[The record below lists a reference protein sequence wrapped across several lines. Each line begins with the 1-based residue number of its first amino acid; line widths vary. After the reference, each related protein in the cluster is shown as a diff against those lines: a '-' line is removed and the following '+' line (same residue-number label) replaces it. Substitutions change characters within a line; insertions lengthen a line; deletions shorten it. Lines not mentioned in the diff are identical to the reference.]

1 MSIVQP
7 VYFVLPPRT
16 LLLDVSGP
24 AEALS
29 MANRFQE
36 AVRFELR
43 YVAASGRVRSSIGLV
58 LSGLGRLPA
67 SVPDDAMIVVA
78 GAADPEKAR
87 RRQRAAGAATRDR
100 ARRATHDAADDL
112 SCEAADAA
120 DVADDEAARAIV
132 AWLRRVARPSHR
144 LVFICSGALLAARAG
159 LLAQRA
165 CTTHHSDCDELRR
178 LAPDAKVLDNR
189 LYVTD
194 GHVHTSAG
202 VTAGIDLTL
211 HLIGDIAG
219 PQTAVAVARHMVV
232 YLRRTGADPQIS
244 PWLDR
249 RNHLHPGVH
258 RVQDAIAADP
268 AHPWTLDE
276 LGAIAGA
283 SPRHL
288 ARLFQLHTG
297 DSPLAYINA
306 LRIALARQF
315 LANSQFTLDHVA
327 ERAGFGS
334 LRHLRRIWGRYN
346 ATSPARWRRAAG

>member
-1 MSIVQP
+1 MTIVQP

-24 AEALS
+24 AEALD
-29 MANRFQE
+29 MANRQQD

-43 YVAASGRVRSSIGLV
+43 FVAASARVRSSIGLT
-58 LSGLGRLPA
+58 LSGLARLPA
-67 SVPDDAMIVVA
+67 AVPGNAMIVVS
-78 GAADPEKAR
+78 GAANLEKR
-87 RRQRAAGAATRDR
+87 RR
-100 ARRATHDAADDL
+100 
-112 SCEAADAA
+112 EA
-120 DVADDEAARAIV
+120 DEAARAARDTMPKAARHAAGDEDDEAGRTIV
-132 AWLRRVARPSHR
+132 PWLRRIARPTHR

-159 LLAQRA
+159 LLAQRT

-189 LYVTD
+189 IYVAD
-194 GHVHTSAG
+194 GQVYTSAG
-202 VTAGIDLTL
+202 VTAGIDLML
-211 HLIGDIAG
+211 HLIGEMAG
-219 PQTAVAVARHMVV
+219 PLCAVAVARRMVV
-232 YLRRTGADPQIS
+232 YLRRTGADPQMS
-244 PWLDR
+244 PWLDG
-249 RNHLHPGVH
+249 RNHMHPGVH

-276 LGAIAGA
+276 LGAVAGA

-297 DSPLAYINA
+297 DSPLVYINA
-306 LRIALARQF
+306 LRVALARQ
-315 LANSQFTLDHVA
+315 LLTNSQFTLDHVA

-346 ATSPARWRRAAG
+346 ATSPARWRRAAADAV

>member
-1 MSIVQP
+1 VQP

-29 MANRFQE
+29 MANRYQD
-36 AVRFELR
+36 AVRFELHF
-43 YVAASGRVRSSIGLV
+43 VAASARVESSIGLT
-58 LSGLGRLPA
+58 LSGLSKLPA
-67 SVPDDAMIVVA
+67 ALPANAMIVVS
-78 GAADPEKAR
+78 GAANPAR
-87 RRQRAAGAATRDR
+87 ASRQTSDAATPGARAPQAARDV
-100 ARRATHDAADDL
+100 AR
-112 SCEAADAA
+112 EAARPAQ
-120 DVADDEAARAIV
+120 VGDDEAGRVIV
-132 AWLRRVARPSHR
+132 AWLRRVARPTQR
-144 LVFICSGALLAARAG
+144 LVFICSGGLLAARAG
-159 LLAQRA
+159 ILAQRA
-165 CTTHHSDCDELRR
+165 CTTHHGDCDELRR

-189 LYVTD
+189 IYVAD
-194 GHVHTSAG
+194 GHVYTSAG
-202 VTAGIDLTL
+202 VTAGIDLML

-219 PQTAVAVARHMVV
+219 PLCAVAVARQMVV

-306 LRIALARQF
+306 LRVALARQF
-315 LANSQFTLDHVA
+315 LTSSQFTLDHVA

-334 LRHLRRIWGRYN
+334 LRHLRRIWGRHH
-346 ATSPARWRRAAG
+346 ATSPARWRRAAGDAV